1 MIIQY
6 VRDDRGVKFGVVV
19 ADLIKWDG
27 KEEIH
32 YGYSICR
39 TEMDKFDQKKGL
51 GIATARLYTPER
63 PCMAKLLDPDNPD
76 VKQHI
81 PEKVRQRVLETLE
94 IVKRRAHKYFQ
105 LGEPALKKESKNKKN
120 DSIFFEGNDGTVI
133 EIKRKYAEVLLNK
146 LAKALVRGTKSE
158 RT

>member
-39 TEMDKFDQKKGL
+39 TDMDKFDQKKGL

-76 VKQHI
+76 VKQRI

-94 IVKRRAHKYFQ
+94 IVKKRAHKYFQ
-105 LGEPALKKESKNKKN
+105 VKEQAPKEKKSKT
-120 DSIFFEGNDGTVI
+120 IFFQGE
-133 EIKRKYAEVLLNK
+133 EIKRKDAEDLLKMLTKVL
-146 LAKALVRGTKSE
+146 RI
-158 RT
+158 